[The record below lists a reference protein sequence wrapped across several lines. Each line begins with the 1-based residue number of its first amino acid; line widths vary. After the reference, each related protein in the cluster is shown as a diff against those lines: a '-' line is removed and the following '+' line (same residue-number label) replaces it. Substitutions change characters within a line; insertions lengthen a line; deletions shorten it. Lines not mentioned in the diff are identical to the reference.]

1 MELIELYSQHRILV
15 MIQVRWRLVWLKWTK
30 ILATI
35 QSLSMQIHGV
45 VVKKIS
51 KKESMWALRWP
62 QNVQY
67 QLYETAKGKQ
77 LSKQTLS

>member
-15 MIQVRWRLVWLKWTK
+15 IIQVRWRLVRLKWTK

-51 KKESMWALRWP
+51 KKESKWVLRWP